1 MTRTNDTTERIM
13 RFIRDYVVKEGIPPT
28 VREIKEGCALSSTS
42 LVAHHLDKLEAA
54 GRIRRKP
61 GAARSIRVEV

>member
-42 LVAHHLDKLEAA
+42 LVAHHLDKL
-54 GRIRRKP
+54 
-61 GAARSIRVEV
+61 